1 MAMKSEIFLIVL
13 PVFLVIGLGFSL
25 KRTGLVNSE
34 FLFSLNRLIYY
45 IALPALL
52 FYKIAMAD
60 FLVSFNGSLLTGLV
74 VSVLIIFVIS
84 YGYAGIRRYRPSVQ
98 GAFCQGA
105 FRGNLAYIG
114 LAIVYNAFGEEGFAV
129 AGILLGFLVPLF
141 NFLSVLAL
149 ILPQRR
155 DTYQLGTFFLV
166 KQIAYNPLILAS
178 FSGIIWSFL
187 GLPLPQI
194 VDRAL
199 GIVTGMSLPLALIA
213 IGASFSFRK
222 LRGDLEVA
230 ALSAGLKIVILPT
243 LTGGLLFL
251 LGVRGQ
257 ELAIGVLLAGT
268 PTATAAYIMAQQMKS
283 DAELSGAII
292 MLSTLCSLATYTFA
306 LYFLQF
312 IGE

>member
-60 FLVSFNGSLLTGLV
+60 FLVSFNGALLTGLV

-141 NFLSVLAL
+141 NFLSVFAL

-155 DTYQLGTFFLV
+155 DAYQLNTFYLV

-178 FSGIIWSFL
+178 FGGIIWSFL
-187 GLPLPQI
+187 GLSLPQI

>member
-1 MAMKSEIFLIVL
+1 MNSEIFLIVL

-25 KRTGLVNSE
+25 KKTGLVNSD
-34 FLFSLNRLIYY
+34 FLFNLNRLIYY

-52 FYKIAMAD
+52 FYKIATAD
-60 FLVSFNGSLLTGLV
+60 FFVSFNGPLLVSLI
-74 VSVLIIFVIS
+74 VSILIIFVVS
-84 YGYAGIRRYRPSVQ
+84 YAYGSYRGYQPSVH

-114 LAIVYNAFGEEGFAV
+114 LAIVYSAYGGEGFAV

-141 NFLSVLAL
+141 NFLSIVAL

-155 DTYQLGTFFLV
+155 EIYHMGAFFWA
-166 KQIAYNPLILAS
+166 KQIINNPLILAS
-178 FSGIIWSFL
+178 FGGIIWSFL
-187 GLPLPQI
+187 ALPLPQI
-194 VDRAL
+194 VDRAF

-222 LRGDLEVA
+222 LRGDLAVA
-230 ALSAGLKIVILPT
+230 ALSTCLKIVILPT
-243 LTGGLLFL
+243 LTGGILILI
-251 LGVRGQ
+251 GVRGQ
-257 ELAIGVLLAGT
+257 ELAIGVLLAGS
-268 PTATAAYIMAQQMKS
+268 PTATAAYIMAQQLKS

-306 LYFLQF
+306 LYLLQ
-312 IGE
+312 IMGM

>member
-1 MAMKSEIFLIVL
+1 MKSEIFLIVL

-60 FLVSFNGSLLTGLV
+60 FLVSFNGALLTGLV